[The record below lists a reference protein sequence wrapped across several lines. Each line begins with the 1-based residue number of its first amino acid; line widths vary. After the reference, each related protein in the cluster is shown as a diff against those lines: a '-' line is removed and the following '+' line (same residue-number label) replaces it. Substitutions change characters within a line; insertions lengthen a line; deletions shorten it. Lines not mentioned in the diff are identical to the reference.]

1 MTLHEKQLFTKN
13 KKAAIIGT
21 AIILFTAFLGAL
33 GYASNANTFMCT
45 VRLFLTLL
53 CLFAFLLWTTK
64 KFYKVHVLWFY
75 LHFYSLCNNS
85 FYFCKCI
92 YVCTNVFN
100 YIFRCLVYE
109 P

>member
-53 CLFAFLLWTTK
+53 CLFAFL
-64 KFYKVHVLWFY
+64 F
-75 LHFYSLCNNS
+75 
-85 FYFCKCI
+85 FYFMDNKKILQSSCI
-92 YVCTNVFN
+92 MVLFA
-100 YIFRCLVYE
+100 FLFLM
-109 P
+109 